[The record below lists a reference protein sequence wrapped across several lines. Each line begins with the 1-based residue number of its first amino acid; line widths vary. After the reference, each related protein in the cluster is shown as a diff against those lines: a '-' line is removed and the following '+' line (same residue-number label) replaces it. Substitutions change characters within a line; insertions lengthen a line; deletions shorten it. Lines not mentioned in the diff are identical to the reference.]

1 MTVRTWNPV
10 AGTALKTMPGF
21 TDMVYAVAISPDG
34 QLVAGGA
41 ANGEVR
47 IFKTDGTPLSNFN
60 ATPGYVPPKVETPK
74 K

>member
-1 MTVRTWNPV
+1 MTDW
-10 AGTALKTMPGF
+10 
-21 TDMVYAVAISPDG
+21 VYAVAISNDG

-47 IFKTDGTPLSNFN
+47 VWRTDGTPVSNFN
-60 ATPGYVPPKVETPK
+60 ATPGHKAAAKVETPK